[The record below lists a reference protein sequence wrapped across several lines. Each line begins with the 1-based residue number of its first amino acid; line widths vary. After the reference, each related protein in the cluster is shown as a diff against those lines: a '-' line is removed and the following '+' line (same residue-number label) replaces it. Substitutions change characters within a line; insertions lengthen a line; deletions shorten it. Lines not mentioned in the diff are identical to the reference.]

1 MTKFT
6 LLLRVPF
13 LHTVQ
18 ISLAEE
24 EEQSARERRSA
35 DFSPLLFSY
44 LASDLSVG
52 SRR

>member
-24 EEQSARERRSA
+24 EQSARERRSA
-35 DFSPLLFSY
+35 DFSPLLVSY